1 MIERLRNELRALLD
15 TDPTSAVERARAIR
29 LDVPD
34 RVSAVSL
41 RAAIL
46 IDGGA
51 ECGDRDAIEEGT
63 LLFRALYAER
73 PESDVAYNLANG
85 LNAMLGQ
92 PPSGAGWLNHH
103 EATRTHRAEA
113 RRLYW
118 SVARDE
124 SSNKDLRT
132 QAWTNLGALLT
143 RTYRLGEAHDA
154 RLAALVLDPTN
165 GAAAGCAARDL
176 IWLFEQGGCSDLT
189 RVEAI
194 LLAKVAKT
202 HRERTVAF
210 VGKRAADEL
219 AALADQLGDAPP
231 RTPHTDAFVR
241 WVERERL
248 TLAPAV
254 ELVDPSL
261 GKLDW
266 LMLPGIL
273 ERDPVAAA
281 AALPPIFAIFN
292 VLKADFILAR
302 ELAWRS
308 LQEEA
313 WARTGRFADTLDYA
327 VYGPNASALVLAHR
341 TAVDLLDKIGV
352 AANFYF
358 ELGFAADRIHFGQM
372 WRSKKTQ
379 QLHPTVSHAIEAGAF
394 ALYGLVELAEDYFD
408 ADGIHRPHKDLRN
421 AGTHRFVVLHDLG
434 KPAGC
439 RESAEVDHH
448 ARETVVEDVVRA
460 LRVARSALQ
469 MLVLGITQREH
480 RLVAEADGVIGT
492 LAVPDHDWVR
502 GEREPR

>member
-1 MIERLRNELRALLD
+1 MSEQLLAQLSALLD
-15 TDPTSAVERARAIR
+15 SNPAEAVRSAREIR
-29 LDVPD
+29 LDSVD
-34 RVSAVSL
+34 RLNAMSI

-46 IDGGA
+46 VDGGA
-51 ECGDRDAIEEGT
+51 SCGDSDAIKEGER
-63 LLFRALYAER
+63 LFRELYTAI
-73 PESDVAYNLANG
+73 PEPSVAYNLANAIVS
-85 LNAMLGQ
+85 LLGQ
-92 PPSGAGWLNHH
+92 PPAGRAWLDHH
-103 EATRTHRAEA
+103 EATRDQRAEA

-118 SVARDE
+118 SVAHDE
-124 SSNKDLRT
+124 SAAVELRT
-132 QAWTNLGALLT
+132 QAWTNLGAILT
-143 RTYRLGEAHDA
+143 RTYRLGEAHDS

-176 IWLFEQGGCSDLT
+176 MWLFEQGGCSDLT

-194 LLAKVAKT
+194 LLAKVAKE

-266 LMLPGIL
+266 LVLPGIL
-273 ERDPVAAA
+273 ERDPAAAA

-379 QLHPTVSHAIEAGAF
+379 QLHPTVSQAIEAGAF

-434 KPAGC
+434 KPAGF

-469 MLVLGITQREH
+469 MLVLGIRQREH
-480 RLVAEADGVIGT
+480 RLIAEADGVIGT
-492 LAVPDHDWVR
+492 LEVPDHDWVR
-502 GEREPR
+502 GEKEPG